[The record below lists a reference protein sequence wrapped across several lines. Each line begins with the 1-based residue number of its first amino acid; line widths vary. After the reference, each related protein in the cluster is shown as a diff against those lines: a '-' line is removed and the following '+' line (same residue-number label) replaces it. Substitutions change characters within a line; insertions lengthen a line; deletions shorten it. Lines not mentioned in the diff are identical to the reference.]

1 MKHNFKI
8 FIIAAFLAIAPII
21 LFAAKDNPP
30 PHPHQATGTG
40 NPDPG
45 GDPGNDPGATPVGA
59 PIGNGTLIM
68 LTLAMAYAGRKVY
81 VMRTEEEVA

>member
-8 FIIAAFLAIAPII
+8 LIIAAFLAIAPII

-30 PHPHQATGTG
+30 PHPHQATDTG

-45 GDPGNDPGATPVGA
+45 DGTGGPPVGPGGA
-59 PIGNGTLIM
+59 PIGNGTFIL
-68 LTLAMAYAGRKVY
+68 LTLAAAYAGRKVY

>member
-8 FIIAAFLAIAPII
+8 LIIAAFLAIAPII

-30 PHPHQATGTG
+30 PHPHQAQGVG

-45 GDPGNDPGATPVGA
+45 DGPGGPPVGA
-59 PIGNGTLIM
+59 PIGNGTIILF
-68 LTLAMAYAGRKVY
+68 TLAMAYAGRKVY